1 MRSHHVD
8 SQGVSFSG
16 PRGEALPD
24 SKKRFLSQLQ
34 QIQANGGAGSL
45 DGLGLGDARDCF
57 PVLCP
62 FDEAA

>member
-1 MRSHHVD
+1 MLHP
-8 SQGVSFSG
+8 QAMSFSG

-45 DGLGLGDARDCF
+45 DGLGIGGKDTT
-57 PVLCP
+57 
-62 FDEAA
+62 